1 LFASQGLDL
10 RAPLRESVDDAE
22 LTDVITGVWKARTDR
37 YSELR
42 ARDSAPTDKVEMYYI
57 GG

>member
-1 LFASQGLDL
+1 LFASAGLDL
-10 RAPLRESVDDAE
+10 RTPLRAGVADAE
-22 LTDVITGVWKARTDR
+22 LTDIVSGVWARRDDR

-42 ARDSAPTDKVEMYYI
+42 ARDGVTGDKVEMYYI